1 MAVTIANNTLFVS
14 LVLCFMFFGGYN
26 LYVWFFLVLYS
37 VDAFFVVVV
46 WLNWQ
51 RKTQAAKANAGD
63 GPNWGWRV
71 YVCACAFSLLLF
83 WIFQCYGCVSWHT
96 TSKIGCLGGF
106 AIPTTS
112 MLQCLMHLEQTRS
125 QWVRWAVI
133 KKTKKQTKKN
143 KYYVWIFSQRFCFLF
158 FPDDFSTIMMSYLP
172 LCICITQRA
181 VFKVWKGVNFFVVPA
196 LKASQLAFWLFFF
209 FFFG

>member
-1 MAVTIANNTLFVS
+1 
-14 LVLCFMFFGGYN
+14 MFG
-26 LYVWFFLVLYS
+26 FFLVLYS

-63 GPNWGWRV
+63 GPNLGWRV

-133 KKTKKQTKKN
+133 KKTKKQTKKTSITCEYLA
-143 KYYVWIFSQRFCFLF
+143 KGFVFCFFPMILVQLWWAICHCASASHRGLFLKFGKVWIFLWC
-158 FPDDFSTIMMSYLP
+158 LP
-172 LCICITQRA
+172 
-181 VFKVWKGVNFFVVPA
+181 WKPV
-196 LKASQLAFWLFFF
+196 S
-209 FFFG
+209 